1 MREQLYLLVKLQ
13 KIETET
19 SDIKAELGQ
28 VSKKFEKLDDE
39 RHAFEQALADEE
51 SDCDELKK
59 NYRNFEADAQTN
71 LSSVDKTE
79 VKLRSV
85 KTNKEYQALLK
96 EIEDQKAKNSKI
108 EDRMLEC
115 LDRLDE
121 VEKSIAKKKQDQIE
135 LSEQLKSEK
144 GIIAQD
150 VEQKKKKL
158 IELDTARDE
167 IAGMIEPKL
176 LEKYNTTKSQQAGGL
191 AVASVKNA
199 VCYGC
204 NMNIPPQMYNE
215 LHRRDALMF
224 CPHCH
229 RILYWDETPT
239 TKNE

>member
-1 MREQLYLLVKLQ
+1 MKQQLDILVKLQ

-28 VSKKFEKLDDE
+28 VSKKLEKLDE
-39 RHAFEQALADEE
+39 ELHAFEKALADEE
-51 SDCDELKK
+51 SNLDELKNK
-59 NYRNFEADAQTN
+59 YRNFESDAQMN
-71 LSSVDKTE
+71 QSSVDKTT

-96 EIEDQKAKNSKI
+96 EIEDQKSKNSII
-108 EDRMLEC
+108 EDQMLEC

-121 VEKSIAKKKQDQIE
+121 VEKIIAKKKQDHIE

-144 GIIAQD
+144 KIIAQD

-158 IELDTARDE
+158 VELDTARKE
-167 IAGMIEPKL
+167 IAGTIESEL
-176 LEKYNTTKSQQAGGL
+176 LEKYNKTKSQQAGGL
-191 AVASVKNA
+191 AIASVKNA

-229 RILYWDETPT
+229 RIVYWGESD
-239 TKNE
+239 

>member
-1 MREQLYLLVKLQ
+1 MNMKQQLDILVKLQ

-19 SDIKAELGQ
+19 SEIKAELGQ
-28 VSKKFEKLDDE
+28 VSKKLEKLDDE
-39 RHAFEQALADEE
+39 FHAFEQALADEE
-51 SDCDELKK
+51 SYFDELKQE
-59 NYRNFEADAQTN
+59 YRNFESDAQMN
-71 LSSVDKTE
+71 LSSVDKTK

-96 EIEDQKAKNSKI
+96 EIEDQNAKNAKI
-108 EDRMLEC
+108 EDQMLEC
-115 LDRLDE
+115 LDRLDV
-121 VEKSIAKKKQDQIE
+121 VEKSIANKKQDHIE

-144 GIIAQD
+144 EIIAQD
-150 VEQKKKKL
+150 VEQKKKKDV
-158 IELDTARDE
+158 ELDTNRKE
-167 IAGMIEPKL
+167 LAGMIDPKL

-229 RILYWDETPT
+229 RILYWDETG
-239 TKNE
+239 NVR

>member
-1 MREQLYLLVKLQ
+1 MRQQLDILVKIQ
-13 KIETET
+13 KIETEA
-19 SDIKAELGQ
+19 SAIKTDLGQ
-28 VSKKFEKLDDE
+28 VSKKLEKLDDE
-39 RHAFEQALADEE
+39 LHAFEQALADEE
-51 SDCDELKK
+51 SSFDELTKK
-59 NYRNFEADAQTN
+59 YRDFESDAQTN
-71 LSSVDKTE
+71 LSSVDKTK

-108 EDRMLEC
+108 EDQMLEC
-115 LDRLDE
+115 LERLDE
-121 VEKSIAKKKQDQIE
+121 IEKSIAKKKQDHVE

-150 VEQKKKKL
+150 VEQKKKRL
-158 IELDTARDE
+158 VELDMARE
-167 IAGMIEPKL
+167 EMVGMIEPKL

-229 RILYWDETPT
+229 RILYWDETPM